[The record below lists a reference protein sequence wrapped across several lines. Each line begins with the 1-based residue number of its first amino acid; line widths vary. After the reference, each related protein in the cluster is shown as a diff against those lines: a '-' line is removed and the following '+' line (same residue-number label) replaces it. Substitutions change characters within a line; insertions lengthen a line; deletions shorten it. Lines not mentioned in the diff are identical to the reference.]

1 MPNKESMQSV
11 IERCAEVEREMM
23 AMTKELRQKTDD
35 LKTFYIR
42 YERKLAKLNSEW
54 HKLFHSIPK
63 DDEVVKAYYALVDEI
78 QRELM

>member
-11 IERCAEVEREMM
+11 IQRCAEIEREMT

-35 LKTFYIR
+35 LKTFYIK
-42 YERKLAKLNSEW
+42 YEEKLATLNTEW
-54 HKLFHSIPK
+54 HELFHSISK

-78 QRELM
+78 QREL